1 MVSIYKTVDDKLTA
15 LDAPEKGCWI
25 NAVSPTQE
33 EVTKI
38 ASQLSI
44 EHDFIAAALDE
55 EESAR
60 IESEDGQLLVV
71 VDIPTVEQDV
81 TDNAYVYATLPMGI
95 VLTEDYIVTV
105 CTREV
110 PMIGDFITGKVKS
123 FWTYKKTRF
132 VLQLL
137 YRNAVRFLT
146 YLRQIDRSSL
156 RFEKEMYKSMRNKEM
171 IQLLRIEKSLVY
183 FSTSLKSNEVVL
195 EKLMRQEL
203 VKRYPDDEELL
214 EDVII
219 ENKQAIEM
227 CNIYSNVLSATME
240 AMGSLISNNLNIVM
254 KALTSITLV
263 ISVPTLIAS
272 LWGMNVGGIPLANHP
287 QGFLIMCVAAVV
299 ISLVAA
305 VVLLKHKMF

>member
-1 MVSIYKTVDDKLTA
+1 MDVPIVDVDD
-15 LDAPEKGCWI
+15 G
-25 NAVSPTQE
+25 
-33 EVTKI
+33 
-38 ASQLSI
+38 
-44 EHDFIAAALDE
+44 
-55 EESAR
+55 
-60 IESEDGQLLVV
+60 
-71 VDIPTVEQDV
+71 
-81 TDNAYVYATLPMGI
+81 TDVYATLPIGI
-95 VLTEDYIVTV
+95 VMTEDCIVTV
-105 CTREV
+105 CTREM
-110 PMIGDFITGKVKS
+110 PLISDFATGKVKG

-137 YRNAVRFLT
+137 YRNAVSFLS

-183 FSTSLKSNEVVL
+183 FSTSLKANEVVL

-203 VKRYPDDEELL
+203 IKRYPDDEDLL

-240 AMGSLISNNLNIVM
+240 ALGSLISNNLNIVM

-272 LWGMNVGGIPLANHP
+272 LWGMNVGGIPLSDNPH
-287 QGFLIMCVAAVV
+287 GFLIMCLISLMLALIAVV
-299 ISLVAA
+299 MLWRR
-305 VVLLKHKMF
+305 KMF

>member
-1 MVSIYKTVDDKLTA
+1 MISIYKTVDDSLAA
-15 LDAPEKGCWI
+15 LSEPEKGCWV
-25 NAVSPTQE
+25 NLVSPTQD
-33 EVTKI
+33 EVRQI
-38 ASQLSI
+38 ASMLSI
-44 EHDFIAAALDE
+44 EQDFVAAALDE

-60 IESEDGQLLVV
+60 IESDAGQLMIV
-71 VDIPTVEQDV
+71 VDIPTVDQE
-81 TDNAYVYATLPMGI
+81 NGAYVYATLPMG
-95 VLTEDYIVTV
+95 VVMTEDYIVTV
-105 CTREV
+105 CTREI
-110 PMIGDFITGKVKS
+110 PLIADFLTGKVKG

-156 RFEKEMYKSMRNKEM
+156 RFENEMYKSMRNKEM

-183 FSTSLKSNEVVL
+183 FSTSLKANEVVL

-203 VKRYPDDEELL
+203 VKRYPEDEDLL

-272 LWGMNVGGIPLANHP
+272 LWGMNVGGIPLAEH
-287 QGFLIMCVAAVV
+287 QYGFLIMCVISLLLSLAAAAV
-299 ISLVAA
+299 LM
-305 VVLLKHKMF
+305 KRKMF

>member
-1 MVSIYKTVDDKLTA
+1 MISIYKTVDDSLAA
-15 LDAPEKGCWI
+15 LSEPEKGCWV
-25 NAVSPTQE
+25 NLVSPTQD
-33 EVTKI
+33 EVRQI
-38 ASQLSI
+38 ASMLSI
-44 EHDFIAAALDE
+44 EQDFVAAALDE

-60 IESEDGQLLVV
+60 IESDAGQLMIV
-71 VDIPTVEQDV
+71 VDIPTVDQE
-81 TDNAYVYATLPMGI
+81 NGAYVYATLPMG
-95 VLTEDYIVTV
+95 VVMTEDYIVTV
-105 CTREV
+105 CTREI
-110 PMIGDFITGKVKS
+110 PLIADFLTGKVKG

-156 RFEKEMYKSMRNKEM
+156 RFENEMYKSMRNKEM

-183 FSTSLKSNEVVL
+183 FSTSLKANEVVL

-203 VKRYPDDEELL
+203 VKRYPEDEDLL

-272 LWGMNVGGIPLANHP
+272 LWGMNVGGIPLAEHP
-287 QGFLIMCVAAVV
+287 YGFLIMCVISLLLSLAAAAV
-299 ISLVAA
+299 LM
-305 VVLLKHKMF
+305 KRKMF